1 MVTLN
6 MLQEGERAKIVG
18 LDDHI
23 LSVQLMELGFL
34 PGEYLSIT
42 GHAPFGDPMRLNISG
57 AELCIRSKDAKL
69 VLVERL

>member
-1 MVTLN
+1 
-6 MLQEGERAKIVG
+6 
-18 LDDHI
+18 
-23 LSVQLMELGFL
+23 MELGFL

-42 GHAPFGDPMRLNISG
+42 GHAPFGDPMRLNLSG